1 MMGKIRKGGSAGGC
15 IDYVTR
21 KKKDNPDGSP
31 CDEWRL
37 IDYRDVSTL
46 EGRAGIIASFEDNI
60 SLKPNVR
67 NPVGHI
73 SINYH
78 ALDMDKVN
86 DEIMVEIAAK
96 YMEKMGIID
105 TP

>member
-1 MMGKIRKGGSAGGC
+1 MMGKVIKGGSAGGC

-21 KKKDNPDGSP
+21 KKKDKPDGSP

-37 IDYRDVSTL
+37 IGYRDVSTL
-46 EGRAGIIASFEDNI
+46 GGRAGIIASFEDNI
-60 SLKPNVR
+60 SMNPNVK

-73 SINYH
+73 SLNFH

-86 DEIMVEIAAK
+86 DEIMVAIAAK
-96 YMEKMGIID
+96 YMEKMGIIASR
-105 TP
+105 